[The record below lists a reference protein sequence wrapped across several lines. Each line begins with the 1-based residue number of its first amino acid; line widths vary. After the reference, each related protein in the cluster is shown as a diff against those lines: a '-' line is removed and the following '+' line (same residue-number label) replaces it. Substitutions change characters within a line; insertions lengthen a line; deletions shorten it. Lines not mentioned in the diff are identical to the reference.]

1 VISIVDDDESIR
13 ASTKTLLRSVGYEVQ
28 TFASAHDLLQSG
40 VVRQTEC
47 LILDVRMPGIDGLQ
61 LQRRLHDEG
70 FRVPIIFVTAYDDS
84 FVRRRAVECG
94 AVDVLHKPF
103 DATLFLAAV
112 HAACEGRPAH
122 IPYER
127 LREVAKHSL
136 AETGYAELTSVL
148 SLKEREHF
156 RGCPDCIDAFGN
168 IIREIVRER
177 KEG

>member
-1 VISIVDDDESIR
+1 LLTIVDDDESIR
-13 ASTKTLLRSVGYEVQ
+13 ASIKTLLRSVGYEVQ
-28 TFASAHDLLQSG
+28 TFASAHDLLKSG
-40 VVRQTEC
+40 VVGQTEC

-70 FRVPIIFVTAYDDS
+70 LLVPIIFVTAYDDS
-84 FVRRRAVECG
+84 FVRRRAMECG

-112 HAACEGRPAH
+112 QTACAGRLAH

-127 LREVAKHSL
+127 LREVAEHSL
-136 AETGYAELTSVL
+136 TETVYAELKSVL
-148 SLKEREHF
+148 SPEECEHVRE
-156 RGCPDCIDAFGN
+156 CPDCIDALGN
-168 IIREIVRER
+168 IIREIVREQ